1 MLEQILNIIIWIL
14 SSISIALC
22 IFYAFYMIRILR
34 AWDRAPKFDGMEV
47 SEDDLPGV
55 SVIVPVRNEAAYIE
69 KNLEGILFQ
78 EYPKDRFE
86 IIVIDDEST
95 DNTLEI
101 IKKFENHPNLKV
113 LEMRTEKNKEGIHSQ
128 FKKGAIE
135 AGILH
140 AKFHSIIATDGDCV
154 HRKYWLK
161 SMAAGLRNNVY
172 ITGPV
177 KLSGN
182 ESLRDT
188 FQVIDTMG
196 LNAVTAM
203 GINNGRFQMSNGA
216 NHGFTV
222 SAFEA
227 VGGFQDINENASGDD
242 ILLAEK
248 MQKAFPGKL
257 AYIKDPKAIVTSY
270 TEKNWLDLYR
280 QRLRWTTKSRN
291 FNSRAIRYTL
301 ILIWMF
307 CASLILNFFV
317 GWLIS
322 LVLFAI
328 PFIAIQVKILFDLI
342 YLEPIAKFFREEK
355 RLDLWL
361 FMKADLVH
369 TFYVFIIGIMGR
381 IKKNY
386 RWKGRDLT

>member
-1 MLEQILNIIIWIL
+1 
-14 SSISIALC
+14 
-22 IFYAFYMIRILR
+22 MIRILR